1 MYPEILRI
9 GDFVITSFGVMMFLS
24 FITAAFFTGRQLQ
37 RYGLPK
43 DYAWDMLAW
52 CALGGIAGA
61 KIYYLAL
68 HWQALVANPL
78 AEILSRGGLVWY
90 GGLIGGIVAYWLQ
103 VRARKLPMATMYD
116 ATAPALAIAYAVGRL
131 GCFLVGD
138 DYGRYTDGPF
148 GIAFPEGA
156 PPSTAGILRS
166 MGETVPAHI
175 ADATVVPVHPTQLYE
190 IGLALIMFGILW
202 RLGTNRGFR
211 TGQLFAVYMV
221 LYGLERFVIEF
232 VRAKSD
238 RIAIL
243 GVGLSTSQLMS
254 VLLVAFGAWL
264 FFRRRAVGAPA
275 PLVDGPS
282 AEAGAPA
289 PATAPGTVA
298 SRGSRRERRRR

>member
-1 MYPEILRI
+1 LYPEIIRI
-9 GDFVITSFGVMMFLS
+9 GDFVITSFGVMMFMS
-24 FITAAFFTGRQLQ
+24 FLTAAYFTGRQLQ

-52 CALGGIAGA
+52 CALGGILGA
-61 KIYYLAL
+61 KLYYLGL
-68 HWQALVANPL
+68 HWEALVANPMQEL
-78 AEILSRGGLVWY
+78 LSRGGLVWY
-90 GGLIGGIVAYWLQ
+90 GGLIGGIVAYYLQ
-103 VRARKLPMATMYD
+103 VRARKLPVATMYD

-175 ADATVVPVHPTQLYE
+175 PDASVVTVHPTQLYE

-202 RLGTNRGFR
+202 RLGTKLGLRA
-211 TGQLFAVYMV
+211 GQLFAAYMM
-221 LYGLERFVIEF
+221 LYGVERFVIEF

-238 RIAIL
+238 RVTL
-243 GVGLSTSQLMS
+243 MGVGLSTSQIAS
-254 VLLVAFGAWL
+254 VFLLALGAYLWH
-264 FFRRRAVGAPA
+264 RQGRKGAPT
-275 PLVDGPS
+275 PLVPEG
-282 AEAGAPA
+282 
-289 PATAPGTVA
+289 
-298 SRGSRRERRRR
+298 RRPVKKGKAAARA

>member
-1 MYPEILRI
+1 LYPEILRI

-24 FITAAFFTGRQLQ
+24 FISAAYFTGRQLE

-61 KIYYLAL
+61 KMYYLAL
-68 HWQALVANPL
+68 HWQALLANPV
-78 AEILSRGGLVWY
+78 AEIVSRGGLVWY
-90 GGLIGGIVAYWLQ
+90 GGLTGGIIAYYLQ
-103 VRARKLPMATMYD
+103 VRARKLPLATMYD
-116 ATAPALAIAYAVGRL
+116 ATAPALAIAYAVGRI

-138 DYGRYTDGPF
+138 DYGRYTDGPL
-148 GIAFPEGA
+148 GIAFPQGA

-175 ADATVVPVHPTQLYE
+175 PDAAVVTVHPTQLYE

-211 TGQLFAVYMV
+211 AGQLFAVYMM
-221 LYGLERFVIEF
+221 LYGVERFLIEF

-238 RIAIL
+238 RIHLA

-254 VLLVAFGAWL
+254 VLLLGLGAWL
-264 FFRRRAVGAPA
+264 FFRQKKVGAPT
-275 PLVDGPS
+275 PLVETEVM
-282 AEAGAPA
+282 AAPA
-289 PATAPGTVA
+289 PPPAA
-298 SRGSRRERRRR
+298 SRRQERRGT